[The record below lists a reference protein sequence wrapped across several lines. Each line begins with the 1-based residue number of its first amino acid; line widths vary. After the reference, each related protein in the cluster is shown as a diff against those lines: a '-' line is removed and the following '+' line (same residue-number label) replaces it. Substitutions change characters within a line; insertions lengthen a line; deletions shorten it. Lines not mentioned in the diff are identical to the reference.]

1 MVGDNLA
8 LPGPLPQLALCCLDQ
23 WSREG
28 ERERKK
34 EREVEKET
42 EVGRERGFFVCCI
55 RITQIIFFIFPAHAP
70 GATAPCLG
78 THCHAQG
85 SMCAVFSEEHYIHS
99 TPPGRAHSKH
109 ALTTKYR
116 QINNKKKIPPQS
128 SWPEEQVCFLY
139 WQEMQSITLRSKRPK
154 KMLKHLS

>member
-42 EVGRERGFFVCCI
+42 EVGRERSFFVCCI

-85 SMCAVFSEEHYIHS
+85 SMCTVFSEEHYIHS

-116 QINNKKKIPPQS
+116 QINNKKKYHHNPAGQRNR
-128 SWPEEQVCFLY
+128 CAFC
-139 WQEMQSITLRSKRPK
+139 TGKRCSPLPFVPK
-154 KMLKHLS
+154 GLKKC